1 MTMIKA
7 IIFDFAGVIGVD
19 GYWIWF
25 KKNIPDL
32 GSKREYYQKVS
43 EQVDRAIIPHSE
55 FMKMLSKDT
64 GIVEEKIWQE
74 VYEEIVINDELLK
87 LIKQLK
93 KKYKIGLLSNF
104 TFPWLREILANRNLY
119 SYFDQIIISSEHKL
133 LKPEPKIF
141 HKILKML
148 DVIKKEAVFIDD
160 RQTNVD
166 AANRIGIK
174 SILFSSNEH
183 LREQF
188 KEIGIN

>member
-1 MTMIKA
+1 MFCWKI
-7 IIFDFAGVIGVD
+7 
-19 GYWIWF
+19 
-25 KKNIPDL
+25 L
-32 GSKREYYQKVS
+32 KREYYQKVS

-55 FMKMLSKDT
+55 FVKMLSKDT
-64 GIVEEKIWQE
+64 GIAEEKIWQE